1 MSSAIQ
7 VNIKKHLA
15 KQKMSAAELERRTGI
30 PHAVVNILHGRSKNP
45 SLRTAQAI
53 ARELGCS
60 VEELF
65 SEETESLAAG
75 AWDANL
81 FKKAADAICKEIC
94 NRKIDA
100 SVEKVAACVCEIYAY
115 TKGSPTGSIDAR
127 FVSWLVQKNI
137 VDLAVSE

>member
-1 MSSAIQ
+1 MNSALQI
-7 VNIKKHLA
+7 NIKRHLA

-53 ARELGCS
+53 ARELGCT

-65 SEETESLAAG
+65 SEEAEALPAG

-81 FKKAADAICKEIC
+81 FKKATDAICKEISKH
-94 NRKIDA
+94 KIEA
-100 SVEKVAACVCEIYAY
+100 SIEKVAACVCEVYSY
-115 TKGSPTGSIDAR
+115 TKDSPTRSIDAR

-137 VDLAVSE
+137 VDLIANK

>member
-1 MSSAIQ
+1 MNSALQI
-7 VNIKKHLA
+7 NIKKHLA

-53 ARELGCS
+53 ARELGCT

-65 SEETESLAAG
+65 SEQADPLPTG

-81 FKKAADAICKEIC
+81 FKKSADAICKEIATH
-94 NRKIDA
+94 KVEA
-100 SVEKVAACVCEIYAY
+100 SVEKVAACVCEVYAY
-115 TKGSPTGSIDAR
+115 TKGSPMGNIDAR
-127 FVSWLVQKNI
+127 FVSWIVQKNI
-137 VDLAVSE
+137 VDLTAKK